1 MSNTGYQFSPEELQ
15 SIDRADDLK
24 IAPFRADGVTYGTPT
39 WIWSVVVDNDL
50 YVRAYNGQS
59 SRWYQSAIE
68 QKAGHIH
75 AAGMIKD
82 VLFETVNGNINEQID
97 EAYRKKYGNSPYL
110 NAMINK
116 QAKAATIKITLKE
129 L

>member
-50 YVRAYNGQS
+50 YVRAYNGQN
-59 SRWYQSAIE
+59 SRWYQSAVE
-68 QKAGHIH
+68 QKAGRIH

-97 EAYRKKYGNSPYL
+97 VAYRKKYGNSPYL
-110 NAMINK
+110 NAMLNK
-116 QAKAATIKITLKE
+116 QVKAATLKITSKKL
-129 L
+129 